1 MRTCDRKTPVAV
13 QAQQAY
19 VTRRSIKQAAAAG
32 ELVMPIASMDRRDF
46 LYRAAMLGTAASLAG
61 LRSAQAQQA
70 ALVPRKVF
78 FDNPDY
84 INVRV
89 SPDGK
94 SLAWLAPV
102 DGVLNLWVAPVGDV
116 GAARQ
121 VTRVTGRS
129 IGTYFRWA
137 HNNRHLIFFRD
148 NDGDENWRAF
158 SVDWQTGNTVALA
171 PEGAKSF
178 LQELD
183 GKFREEVLL
192 KHNQRDKRYFDLFRI
207 NLVTGASELLHEN
220 NEYVWMV
227 TDSDFKLRLAAR
239 YAADGSAE
247 VFERRADGSFAPFMT
262 IPIGDLDMT
271 SFVDFSADGNTLYM
285 IDARDRDKAALF
297 AIDMASRK
305 ATLVAADEEAD
316 ISLLAL
322 DEQRRMLA
330 VRSIRDR
337 VRWQAINPAAGRDLA
352 DLAGRPGD
360 VTLVSS
366 DNANRL
372 LTVFYERDTESGEFA
387 VLDRQTH
394 QLRPLFSQRKS
405 LAGVALSA
413 MKPVVIPARDGLR
426 LNGYLTMPSNAAG
439 LQPMV
444 LVIHGGPYLRDNWG
458 FNSVHQWLANRGYAV
473 LSVNYRG
480 STGYGKAFVK
490 AADREWGG
498 KMHDDL
504 IDAVNWAIGQGIAD
518 PRRVGFYGGSYGG
531 YSALTAAT
539 KTPEVFA
546 CIVDIFGISNL
557 ITFMATIPPYWK
569 AWFSIWK
576 NRLGDPDTEA
586 GRAFLVERS
595 PITHID
601 KAVRPILIAQGMRDV
616 RVVAAESEQMVK
628 ALKQRGVPVTYIT
641 FADEGHGFV
650 RPENRMAFTAVTEA
664 FLAKHL
670 GGRYQPVGGDFAGSS
685 LKIETGGELIPGIS
699 G

>member
-1 MRTCDRKTPVAV
+1 MPAV
-13 QAQQAY
+13 
-19 VTRRSIKQAAAAG
+19 
-32 ELVMPIASMDRRDF
+32 PMDRRDF
-46 LYRAAMLGTAASLAG
+46 LHRAALLGVALPLAG
-61 LRSAQAQQA
+61 MEPARAQQTV
-70 ALVPRKVF
+70 LVARKVF

-84 INVRV
+84 INVRI
-89 SPDGK
+89 SPDGQN
-94 SLAWLAPV
+94 LAWVAPIDSV
-102 DGVLNLWVAPVGDV
+102 NNLWVAPVADV
-116 GAARQ
+116 SAARP
-121 VTRVTGRS
+121 VTRITGRS

-137 HNNRHLIFFRD
+137 YTNRHLIFFRD

-158 SVDWQTGNTVALA
+158 SVDLKTDNIVALT
-171 PEGAKSF
+171 PDGAKSF
-178 LQELD
+178 LQGLD
-183 GKFREEVLL
+183 GKFPGEALVR
-192 KHNQRDKRYFDLFRI
+192 HNQRDKRYFDLFRI
-207 NLVTGASELLHEN
+207 NVASGASELVYEN
-220 NEYVWMV
+220 KEYVWLV
-227 TDSDFKLRLAAR
+227 TDSDFKLRLGAR

-271 SFVDFSADGNTLYM
+271 SFVDFSADGKTLYL
-285 IDARDRDKAALF
+285 IGARDRDKAALF
-297 AIDMASRK
+297 AVDMATRN

-322 DEQRRMLA
+322 DDQRRMLA
-330 VRSIRDR
+330 ARSIRDR
-337 VRWQAINPAAGRDLA
+337 VRWNAIDPAVGRDLA
-352 DLAGRPGD
+352 DLARRPGD
-360 VTLVSS
+360 VTLVSH
-366 DNANRL
+366 DFANRQM
-372 LTVFYERDTESGEFA
+372 TVFYERDTESGEFA
-387 VLDRQTH
+387 LLDRQTH
-394 QLRPLFSQRKS
+394 EVRKLFSQRKS
-405 LAGVALSA
+405 LADVALSR
-413 MKPVVIPARDGLR
+413 MQPVVIPARDGLR
-426 LNGYLTMPSNAAG
+426 LHGYLTQPVNAPG
-439 LQPMV
+439 GPQPMV
-444 LVIHGGPYLRDNWG
+444 LVIHGGPYLRDSWG

-498 KMHDDL
+498 RMHDDL
-504 IDAVNWAIGQGIAD
+504 IDAVDWAVGQGIAD
-518 PRRVGFYGGSYGG
+518 PKRIGFYGGSYGG

-539 KTPEVFA
+539 RTPEVFA

-557 ITFMATIPPYWK
+557 VTFMATIPPYWGP
-569 AWFSIWK
+569 WFSIWK

-586 GRAFLVERS
+586 GRAFLLERS

-601 KAVRPILIAQGMRDV
+601 KVVRPILIAQGMRDV

-641 FADEGHGFV
+641 FPDEGHGFV
-650 RPENRMAFTAVTEA
+650 RPENRMAFTAITEA